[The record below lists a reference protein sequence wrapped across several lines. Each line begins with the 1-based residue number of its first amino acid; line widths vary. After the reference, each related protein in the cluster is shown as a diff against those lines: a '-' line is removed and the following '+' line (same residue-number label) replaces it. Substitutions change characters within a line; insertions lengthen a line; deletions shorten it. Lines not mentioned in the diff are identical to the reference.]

1 LKIFKINKIKE
12 KIKIWLF
19 KNELNQLND
28 LIIKQNKIN
37 SIVIHNEELIKSF
50 LATCETGY
58 DLGISKYHKNW
69 CVFVRQGKGHG
80 QDFVKFIDLSDMVI
94 EDIKHFEKQL
104 ELINRNRNEKYYH
117 IDAPIGIKDY
127 FIFK

>member
-1 LKIFKINKIKE
+1 
-12 KIKIWLF
+12 
-19 KNELNQLND
+19 
-28 LIIKQNKIN
+28 
-37 SIVIHNEELIKSF
+37 
-50 LATCETGY
+50 
-58 DLGISKYHKNW
+58 
-69 CVFVRQGKGHG
+69 
-80 QDFVKFIDLSDMVI
+80 MVI